1 VAFVQQLSTI
11 LQRRNCGLAN
21 RYSFILNIRSINIR
35 SIGTALGTSFSIMS
49 RLSRIAIT
57 TLAIAMATTIAGAAG
72 AWSQTSEFAPQPVRP
87 AAAQPAAAQPTVQPK
102 PNQPLAQSAS
112 KQPAAHPA
120 PAHSAAVTTTTAS
133 ADTGRPYVYL
143 LRGLLNVFSLGMDDL
158 AAKMQRRGIAAGV
171 YEYGQWESL
180 CQDAAA
186 RWHSSRTQIVV
197 VGHSLGGDAVIY
209 MANRLGQMGI
219 PVALVVAFDP
229 VHPVP
234 LTGGT
239 TARFVNLY
247 QSNNGWGAAVPRG
260 AGFHGELSNVDLR
273 TRGDI
278 SHTSIDKSARLHE
291 IVIGRVL
298 GLGRPA
304 APKPVVAAPRPGDA
318 VPSSPASAQAPA
330 AATATA
336 PPSSSDTL
344 RPVLASPPSRPA
356 SQTQ

>member
-11 LQRRNCGLAN
+11 LQCGHCGLAN
-21 RYSFILNIRSINIR
+21 RRSFILNIRSINIH
-35 SIGTALGTSFSIMS
+35 SIGTVLGTSFTIMS

-57 TLAIAMATTIAGAAG
+57 VLAVAMATTIAGAPG
-72 AWSQTSEFAPQPVRP
+72 AWSQTSEFAPAVRSPAVQP
-87 AAAQPAAAQPTVQPK
+87 AAAQPAPAQPATTQP
-102 PNQPLAQSAS
+102 AA

-120 PAHSAAVTTTTAS
+120 PVHSAAVTAAPS
-133 ADTGRPYVYL
+133 ETGRPYVYL
-143 LRGLLNVFSLGMDDL
+143 LRGLMNIFSLGMDDL
-158 AAKMQRRGIAAGV
+158 AAKLQRRGIAANV

-318 VPSSPASAQAPA
+318 APSA
-330 AATATA
+330 AATTPA
-336 PPSSSDTL
+336 PQPSSDTL
-344 RPVLASPPSRPA
+344 RPVLAAPPSRPT

>member
-1 VAFVQQLSTI
+1 VSFVQHLLTI
-11 LQRRNCGLAN
+11 LQCGNCGLAN
-21 RYSFILNIRSINIR
+21 LRLLILNIR
-35 SIGTALGTSFSIMS
+35 SIGTALGTLFGIMS
-49 RLSRIAIT
+49 RFSRIAIT
-57 TLAIAMATTIAGAAG
+57 ILAVAMATTIAGAAG
-72 AWSQTSEFAPQPVRP
+72 AWSQTSEFAPQPAVRP
-87 AAAQPAAAQPTVQPK
+87 AATQPTTVQP
-102 PNQPLAQSAS
+102 AS
-112 KQPAAHPA
+112 KQPAAHSA
-120 PAHSAAVTTTTAS
+120 PVQSAAVTTAS
-133 ADTGRPYVYL
+133 PTADTGRPYVYL

-158 AAKMQRRGIAAGV
+158 AAKLQRRGIAANV

-273 TRGDI
+273 ARSDI

-304 APKPVVAAPRPGDA
+304 APKPVVAAPKLGDTA
-318 VPSSPASAQAPA
+318 LPA
-330 AATATA
+330 AAPA
-336 PPSSSDTL
+336 PRPSSDTL
-344 RPVLASPPSRPA
+344 RPVLAAPPHPT

>member
-1 VAFVQQLSTI
+1 MRRLVPALILAFGFCS
-11 LQRRNCGLAN
+11 
-21 RYSFILNIRSINIR
+21 SIY
-35 SIGTALGTSFSIMS
+35 A
-49 RLSRIAIT
+49 
-57 TLAIAMATTIAGAAG
+57 
-72 AWSQTSEFAPQPVRP
+72 QTKSPV
-87 AAAQPAAAQPTVQPK
+87 QPA
-102 PNQPLAQSAS
+102 
-112 KQPAAHPA
+112 
-120 PAHSAAVTTTTAS
+120 
-133 ADTGRPYVYL
+133 D
-143 LRGLLNVFSLGMDDL
+143 
-158 AAKMQRRGIAAGV
+158 
-171 YEYGQWESL
+171 YGQWESL

-186 RWHSSRTQIVV
+186 RWRSSRTQIVI

-260 AGFHGELSNVDLR
+260 AGFHGDLSNVDLR
-273 TRGDI
+273 SRSDI

-298 GLGRPA
+298 GLGHPG
-304 APKPVVAAPRPGDA
+304 APKPVVGAPSPGA
-318 VPSSPASAQAPA
+318 T
-330 AATATA
+330 TATA
-336 PPSSSDTL
+336 PQPSSDTL
-344 RPVLASPPSRPA
+344 RPVLVAPPHPA

>member
-1 VAFVQQLSTI
+1 
-11 LQRRNCGLAN
+11 
-21 RYSFILNIRSINIR
+21 
-35 SIGTALGTSFSIMS
+35 MS
-49 RLSRIAIT
+49 RFSRIAIT
-57 TLAIAMATTIAGAAG
+57 ILAVAMATMIAGTAG
-72 AWSQTSEFAPQPVRP
+72 AWSQTSEFANQPV
-87 AAAQPAAAQPTVQPK
+87 AQPAAAQPTAIQPTAT
-102 PNQPLAQSAS
+102 QPTVPPPP
-112 KQPAAHPA
+112 KQPATHPTPARSTAA
-120 PAHSAAVTTTTAS
+120 PTTATS
-133 ADTGRPYVYL
+133 ETGRPYVYL
-143 LRGLLNVFSLGMDDL
+143 LRGLMNVFSLGMDDL
-158 AAKMQRRGIAAGV
+158 AAKMQRRGIAANV

-180 CQDAAA
+180 CQDAAT
-186 RWHSSRTQIVV
+186 RWRTSRTQIVV
-197 VGHSLGGDAVIY
+197 VGHSLGADAVIY

-273 TRGDI
+273 SRGDI
-278 SHTSIDKSARLHE
+278 SHTTIDKSARLHE

-304 APKPVVAAPRPGDA
+304 APKPVVGGP
-318 VPSSPASAQAPA
+318 SPAAT
-330 AATATA
+330 TATA
-336 PPSSSDTL
+336 PQPSSDTL
-344 RPVLASPPSRPA
+344 RPVLVSPPSRPA

>member
-1 VAFVQQLSTI
+1 
-11 LQRRNCGLAN
+11 
-21 RYSFILNIRSINIR
+21 
-35 SIGTALGTSFSIMS
+35 
-49 RLSRIAIT
+49 
-57 TLAIAMATTIAGAAG
+57 MATTIAGAAG
-72 AWSQTSEFAPQPVRP
+72 AWSQTSEFARQPAAQP
-87 AAAQPAAAQPTVQPK
+87 AAAQPAAAQPT
-102 PNQPLAQSAS
+102 PNQPAPKQSV
-112 KQPAAHPA
+112 AHPA
-120 PAHSAAVTTTTAS
+120 PVRSAAVTPATAG
-133 ADTGRPYVYL
+133 AETGRPYVYL

-158 AAKMQRRGIAAGV
+158 AAKLQRRGIVAGV

-186 RWHSSRTQIVV
+186 RWHSSRTQIII
-197 VGHSLGGDAVIY
+197 VGHSLGADTVIY

-260 AGFHGELSNVDLR
+260 AGFRGELSNVDLR
-273 TRGDI
+273 SRSDI

-291 IVIGRVL
+291 IVIGRIL
-298 GLGRPA
+298 GIGRPA
-304 APKPVVAAPRPGDA
+304 APKPAVAAPRPGDA
-318 VPSSPASAQAPA
+318 VPPSPAAAQAPA

-336 PPSSSDTL
+336 PQPSADTL

>member
-1 VAFVQQLSTI
+1 
-11 LQRRNCGLAN
+11 
-21 RYSFILNIRSINIR
+21 
-35 SIGTALGTSFSIMS
+35 MS
-49 RLSRIAIT
+49 RFSRIAIT
-57 TLAIAMATTIAGAAG
+57 ILAVAMAATIAGATG
-72 AWSQTSEFAPQPVRP
+72 AWSQTSEFAPQPALRP
-87 AAAQPAAAQPTVQPK
+87 AAAQPAAAQPAS
-102 PNQPLAQSAS
+102 NQPAAQPAP

-120 PAHSAAVTTTTAS
+120 PVPAHSAAVTTTPTMTS
-133 ADTGRPYVYL
+133 DSGRPYVYL
-143 LRGLLNVFSLGMDDL
+143 LRGLMNVFSLGMDDL
-158 AAKMQRRGIAAGV
+158 AAKLQRRGIAAGV

-186 RWHSSRTQIVV
+186 RWRSSRTQIVI

-298 GLGRPA
+298 GLGHPA
-304 APKPVVAAPRPGDA
+304 APKPVVGAPPPGA
-318 VPSSPASAQAPA
+318 T
-330 AATATA
+330 TATA
-336 PPSSSDTL
+336 PQPSSETL
-344 RPVLASPPSRPA
+344 RPVLAAPPHPA

>member
-1 VAFVQQLSTI
+1 MAT
-11 LQRRNCGLAN
+11 
-21 RYSFILNIRSINIR
+21 
-35 SIGTALGTSFSIMS
+35 
-49 RLSRIAIT
+49 LSRIAIT
-57 TLAIAMATTIAGAAG
+57 VLAVAMTTTIAGTAG
-72 AWSQTSEFAPQPVRP
+72 AWSQTSEFAPQPAARP
-87 AAAQPAAAQPTVQPK
+87 AAAQPAAAQSTVRPTPK
-102 PNQPLAQSAS
+102 QSVAQ
-112 KQPAAHPA
+112 PA
-120 PAHSAAVTTTTAS
+120 PAHSAAVTTAG
-133 ADTGRPYVYL
+133 AETGRPYVYL

-158 AAKMQRRGIAAGV
+158 AAKLQRRGIAAGV

-186 RWHSSRTQIVV
+186 RWRSSRTQIVV
-197 VGHSLGGDAVIY
+197 VGHSLGGDTVIY

-234 LTGGT
+234 LTGST

-273 TRGDI
+273 SRSDI
-278 SHTSIDKSARLHE
+278 SHTSIDKSSRLHE

-318 VPSSPASAQAPA
+318 APSSPAAAQAPA

-336 PPSSSDTL
+336 PQPSSDTL

>member
-1 VAFVQQLSTI
+1 VAFVQHLSTI
-11 LQRRNCGLAN
+11 LQCRNCGLAN
-21 RYSFILNIRSINIR
+21 RYSLILNIRSI
-35 SIGTALGTSFSIMS
+35 GTVLGTLFSIMS
-49 RLSRIAIT
+49 RFSRIAVM

-72 AWSQTSEFAPQPVRP
+72 AWSQTSEFAPQPAVRP
-87 AAAQPAAAQPTVQPK
+87 AAAQPAATQTQPAP
-102 PNQPLAQSAS
+102 
-112 KQPAAHPA
+112 KQPAANPA
-120 PAHSAAVTTTTAS
+120 PVHSAAVTPTNPATTS
-133 ADTGRPYVYL
+133 DTGRPYVYL

-158 AAKMQRRGIAAGV
+158 AAKLQRHGIAAGV

-186 RWHSSRTQIVV
+186 RWRSSRTQIVV

-260 AGFHGELSNVDLR
+260 SGFHGDLSNVDLR
-273 TRGDI
+273 SRTDI
-278 SHTSIDKSARLHE
+278 SHTTIDKSARLHE
-291 IVIGRVL
+291 IVISRVL

-304 APKPVVAAPRPGDA
+304 APKPLVG
-318 VPSSPASAQAPA
+318 VPLSPASAQIPA
-330 AATATA
+330 GATAVA
-336 PPSSSDTL
+336 PQPSSDTL
-344 RPVLASPPSRPA
+344 RPVLASPPSHPA

>member
-1 VAFVQQLSTI
+1 
-11 LQRRNCGLAN
+11 
-21 RYSFILNIRSINIR
+21 
-35 SIGTALGTSFSIMS
+35 M
-49 RLSRIAIT
+49 
-57 TLAIAMATTIAGAAG
+57 
-72 AWSQTSEFAPQPVRP
+72 
-87 AAAQPAAAQPTVQPK
+87 
-102 PNQPLAQSAS
+102 
-112 KQPAAHPA
+112 
-120 PAHSAAVTTTTAS
+120 
-133 ADTGRPYVYL
+133 
-143 LRGLLNVFSLGMDDL
+143 NVFSLGMDDL
-158 AAKMQRRGIAAGV
+158 AAKLQRRGVAAGV

-186 RWHSSRTQIVV
+186 RWRSSRTQIVI
-197 VGHSLGGDAVIY
+197 VGHSLGADAVIY

-260 AGFHGELSNVDLR
+260 AGFRGELSNVDLR

-304 APKPVVAAPRPGDA
+304 APKPVVAAR
-318 VPSSPASAQAPA
+318 PASRSVFSGGGCTGRG
-330 AATATA
+330 TATA
-336 PPSSSDTL
+336 PPSSGYAAARACIAAFASRFANSVSPLRRIFEAASATL
-344 RPVLASPPSRPA
+344 AAVDALVLWRECDVIS
-356 SQTQ
+356 

>member
-1 VAFVQQLSTI
+1 MVVVT
-11 LQRRNCGLAN
+11 
-21 RYSFILNIRSINIR
+21 
-35 SIGTALGTSFSIMS
+35 
-49 RLSRIAIT
+49 
-57 TLAIAMATTIAGAAG
+57 
-72 AWSQTSEFAPQPVRP
+72 
-87 AAAQPAAAQPTVQPK
+87 
-102 PNQPLAQSAS
+102 
-112 KQPAAHPA
+112 AAHPA
-120 PAHSAAVTTTTAS
+120 PAHSAAVTTTTTS
-133 ADTGRPYVYL
+133 DTGRPYVYL

-158 AAKMQRRGIAAGV
+158 AAKLQRRGIAAGV

-186 RWHSSRTQIVV
+186 RWRSSRTQIVV

-260 AGFHGELSNVDLR
+260 AGFHGDLSNVDLR
-273 TRGDI
+273 SRSDI

-304 APKPVVAAPRPGDA
+304 APKPVVGAPSPGA
-318 VPSSPASAQAPA
+318 T
-330 AATATA
+330 TATA
-336 PPSSSDTL
+336 PQPSSGTL
-344 RPVLASPPSRPA
+344 RPVLAAPPHPA

>member
-1 VAFVQQLSTI
+1 VSFVQHLLKI
-11 LQRRNCGLAN
+11 LKCGNCGLAN
-21 RYSFILNIRSINIR
+21 LRLLILNIR
-35 SIGTALGTSFSIMS
+35 SIGTALGTLFSIMS
-49 RLSRIAIT
+49 RFSRIAIT
-57 TLAIAMATTIAGAAG
+57 ILAVAMATTIAGAAG
-72 AWSQTSEFAPQPVRP
+72 AWSQTSEFAPQPAVRP
-87 AAAQPAAAQPTVQPK
+87 AAAQPVATQPTTVQP
-102 PNQPLAQSAS
+102 AS
-112 KQPAAHPA
+112 KQPAVHSAHVQ
-120 PAHSAAVTTTTAS
+120 SAAVTTAS
-133 ADTGRPYVYL
+133 PTADTGRPYVYL

-158 AAKMQRRGIAAGV
+158 AVKLQRRGIAANV

-186 RWHSSRTQIVV
+186 RWRSSRTQIVV

-273 TRGDI
+273 ARSDI

-304 APKPVVAAPRPGDA
+304 APKPVVAAPKPGDA
-318 VPSSPASAQAPA
+318 ALPA
-330 AATATA
+330 AAPA
-336 PPSSSDTL
+336 PRPSSDTL
-344 RPVLASPPSRPA
+344 RPVLAAPPHPT

>member
-1 VAFVQQLSTI
+1 
-11 LQRRNCGLAN
+11 
-21 RYSFILNIRSINIR
+21 
-35 SIGTALGTSFSIMS
+35 MS
-49 RLSRIAIT
+49 RFSRIAIT
-57 TLAIAMATTIAGAAG
+57 ALAIATATTIAGTAG
-72 AWSQTSEFAPQPVRP
+72 AWSQTSEFAPQPAVRP
-87 AAAQPAAAQPTVQPK
+87 TAAQPTATQPI
-102 PNQPLAQSAS
+102 PNQPAS
-112 KQPAAHPA
+112 HPA
-120 PAHSAAVTTTTAS
+120 PAHSAAVTPSSAS
-133 ADTGRPYVYL
+133 SDTGRPYVYL

-158 AAKMQRRGIAAGV
+158 AAKLQRRGIAAGV

-186 RWHSSRTQIVV
+186 RWRSSRTQIVI
-197 VGHSLGGDAVIY
+197 VGHSLGGDSVIY

-260 AGFHGELSNVDLR
+260 SGFHGELSNVDLR
-273 TRGDI
+273 ARTDI

-298 GLGRPA
+298 GLGHPA
-304 APKPVVAAPRPGDA
+304 TPKPVVGVPPSAIAPTPQ
-318 VPSSPASAQAPA
+318 PSSE
-330 AATATA
+330 
-336 PPSSSDTL
+336 TL
-344 RPVLASPPSRPA
+344 RPVLAAPPHPT

>member
-1 VAFVQQLSTI
+1 
-11 LQRRNCGLAN
+11 
-21 RYSFILNIRSINIR
+21 
-35 SIGTALGTSFSIMS
+35 MS

-57 TLAIAMATTIAGAAG
+57 VLAVAMAATIAGAAG
-72 AWSQTSEFAPQPVRP
+72 AWSQTSEFAPQPAARP
-87 AAAQPAAAQPTVQPK
+87 AAAQPAATQPAP
-102 PNQPLAQSAS
+102 

-120 PAHSAAVTTTTAS
+120 PAHSAAVTTTTPAAS
-133 ADTGRPYVYL
+133 TDTGGRPYVYL

-158 AAKMQRRGIAAGV
+158 AAKLQRRGVAAGV
-171 YEYGQWESL
+171 YEYGEWESL

-186 RWHSSRTQIVV
+186 RWRSARTQIVI
-197 VGHSLGGDAVIY
+197 VGHSLGGDSVIY
-209 MANRLGQMGI
+209 MANRLGQMGV

-260 AGFHGELSNVDLR
+260 SGFHGELSNVDLR
-273 TRGDI
+273 SRADI

-304 APKPVVAAPRPGDA
+304 APKPVVAAPGPGDTA
-318 VPSSPASAQAPA
+318 PSSPAAAQLPA

-336 PPSSSDTL
+336 LPPSSDTL
-344 RPVLASPPSRPA
+344 RPVLAPPPSRPA

>member
-1 VAFVQQLSTI
+1 VAFVQHLSTI
-11 LQRRNCGLAN
+11 LQCGNCGLAN
-21 RYSFILNIRSINIR
+21 RRSFILNIRSINIH
-35 SIGTALGTSFSIMS
+35 SIGTVLGTSFSIMS

-57 TLAIAMATTIAGAAG
+57 TLAIAMATTIAGTAG
-72 AWSQTSEFAPQPVRP
+72 AWSQTSEFAPQPALRP
-87 AAAQPAAAQPTVQPK
+87 AAAQPTATQPI
-102 PNQPLAQSAS
+102 PN
-112 KQPAAHPA
+112 QPAAHHA
-120 PAHSAAVTTTTAS
+120 PVHSAAVTAATAN

-158 AAKMQRRGIAAGV
+158 AAKLQRRGIAAGV

-186 RWHSSRTQIVV
+186 RWRSSRTQIVI
-197 VGHSLGGDAVIY
+197 VGHSLGADSVIY

-273 TRGDI
+273 SRTDI

-298 GLGRPA
+298 GLGHPA
-304 APKPVVAAPRPGDA
+304 APKPIADAPKPPTSGDA
-318 VPSSPASAQAPA
+318 IPPA
-330 AATATA
+330 AATAIA
-336 PPSSSDTL
+336 PQPSSDTL
-344 RPVLASPPSRPA
+344 RPVLAAPHPT

>member
-1 VAFVQQLSTI
+1 VAFVQHLSTI
-11 LQRRNCGLAN
+11 LQCGNCGLAN
-21 RYSFILNIRSINIR
+21 RRSLILNIRSIA
-35 SIGTALGTSFSIMS
+35 TVLGTSFSIMS
-49 RLSRIAIT
+49 RFSRIAIT
-57 TLAIAMATTIAGAAG
+57 VLAVAMATTIAGAAG
-72 AWSQTSEFAPQPVRP
+72 AWSQTSEFARQPAAQP
-87 AAAQPAAAQPTVQPK
+87 AAAQPAAAQPT
-102 PNQPLAQSAS
+102 PNQPAPKQSV
-112 KQPAAHPA
+112 AHPA
-120 PAHSAAVTTTTAS
+120 PVRSAAVTPATAG
-133 ADTGRPYVYL
+133 AETGRPYVYL

-158 AAKMQRRGIAAGV
+158 AAKLQRRGIAAGV

-186 RWHSSRTQIVV
+186 RWHSSRTQIII
-197 VGHSLGGDAVIY
+197 VGHSLGADTVIY

-260 AGFHGELSNVDLR
+260 ASFHGELSNVDLR
-273 TRGDI
+273 SRSDI

-291 IVIGRVL
+291 IVIGRIL
-298 GLGRPA
+298 GIGRPA
-304 APKPVVAAPRPGDA
+304 APKPAVAAPKPGDA
-318 VPSSPASAQAPA
+318 APPSPAAAQAPA

-336 PPSSSDTL
+336 PQPSPDTL

>member
-11 LQRRNCGLAN
+11 LQCGNCGLAI
-21 RYSFILNIRSINIR
+21 RLSLILNIRWIA
-35 SIGTALGTSFSIMS
+35 TVLGTSFSIMS
-49 RLSRIAIT
+49 RFSRIAIT
-57 TLAIAMATTIAGAAG
+57 VLAVAMATTIAGAAG
-72 AWSQTSEFAPQPVRP
+72 AWSQTSEFARQP
-87 AAAQPAAAQPTVQPK
+87 AAAHPAAAQPT
-102 PNQPLAQSAS
+102 PNQPAAPPAPKQSV
-112 KQPAAHPA
+112 AHPA
-120 PAHSAAVTTTTAS
+120 PVRSAAVTPATAG
-133 ADTGRPYVYL
+133 AETGRPYVYL

-158 AAKMQRRGIAAGV
+158 AAKLQRRGIAANV

-186 RWHSSRTQIVV
+186 RWHSSRTQIII
-197 VGHSLGGDAVIY
+197 VGHSLGADTVIY

-234 LTGGT
+234 LTGIT

-273 TRGDI
+273 SRSDI

-291 IVIGRVL
+291 IVIGRIL
-298 GLGRPA
+298 GIGRPA
-304 APKPVVAAPRPGDA
+304 APKPTVAAPKPGDA
-318 VPSSPASAQAPA
+318 APPSPAAAQAPA

-336 PPSSSDTL
+336 PQPSADTL
-344 RPVLASPPSRPA
+344 RPVLASPPSHPA

>member
-1 VAFVQQLSTI
+1 MLRF
-11 LQRRNCGLAN
+11 
-21 RYSFILNIRSINIR
+21 
-35 SIGTALGTSFSIMS
+35 
-49 RLSRIAIT
+49 SRIAIT
-57 TLAIAMATTIAGAAG
+57 TLAIAMATTIAATPGAR
-72 AWSQTSEFAPQPVRP
+72 SQTSEFARQPVAQP
-87 AAAQPAAAQPTVQPK
+87 VAAQPAATQPTATQPT
-102 PNQPLAQSAS
+102 ATQSAP

-120 PAHSAAVTTTTAS
+120 PVHSAAVAAAPS
-133 ADTGRPYVYL
+133 DTGRPYVYL

-158 AAKMQRRGIAAGV
+158 AAKLQRRGLAAGV

-186 RWHSSRTQIVV
+186 RWHSSRTQIVI

-260 AGFHGELSNVDLR
+260 AGYHGELSNVDLR
-273 TRGDI
+273 TRSDI

-304 APKPVVAAPRPGDA
+304 TPKPVVAAPRPGDA
-318 VPSSPASAQAPA
+318 TQSSSAAAQVPA

-336 PPSSSDTL
+336 PQPSSDTL

>member
-1 VAFVQQLSTI
+1 M
-11 LQRRNCGLAN
+11 R
-21 RYSFILNIRSINIR
+21 
-35 SIGTALGTSFSIMS
+35 
-49 RLSRIAIT
+49 
-57 TLAIAMATTIAGAAG
+57 
-72 AWSQTSEFAPQPVRP
+72 
-87 AAAQPAAAQPTVQPK
+87 
-102 PNQPLAQSAS
+102 
-112 KQPAAHPA
+112 
-120 PAHSAAVTTTTAS
+120 SAAVTPATAG
-133 ADTGRPYVYL
+133 AETGRPYVYL

-158 AAKMQRRGIAAGV
+158 AAKLQRRGIAAGV

-186 RWHSSRTQIVV
+186 RWHSSRTQIII
-197 VGHSLGGDAVIY
+197 VGHSLGADTVIY

-260 AGFHGELSNVDLR
+260 ASFHGELSNVDLR
-273 TRGDI
+273 TRSDI

-291 IVIGRVL
+291 IVIGRIL
-298 GLGRPA
+298 GIGRPA
-304 APKPVVAAPRPGDA
+304 APKPAVAAPKPGDA
-318 VPSSPASAQAPA
+318 APPSPAAAQAPA

-336 PPSSSDTL
+336 PQPSPDTL

>member
-1 VAFVQQLSTI
+1 VQQLSTI
-11 LQRRNCGLAN
+11 LQCGHCGLAN
-21 RYSFILNIRSINIR
+21 RRSFILNIRSINIH
-35 SIGTALGTSFSIMS
+35 SIGTVLGTSFTIMS

-57 TLAIAMATTIAGAAG
+57 VLAVAMATTIAGAPG
-72 AWSQTSEFAPQPVRP
+72 AWSQTSEFAPQPAVRP
-87 AAAQPAAAQPTVQPK
+87 AAAQPAAAQPT
-102 PNQPLAQSAS
+102 PNQPVAQSSS
-112 KQPAAHPA
+112 KQPAAHAA
-120 PAHSAAVTTTTAS
+120 PVHSAAVTTTPPAAS

-158 AAKMQRRGIAAGV
+158 AAKLQRRGIAANV

-273 TRGDI
+273 TRADI

-304 APKPVVAAPRPGDA
+304 APKPVVAAPRPGNA
-318 VPSSPASAQAPA
+318 APSA
-330 AATATA
+330 AATAPA
-336 PPSSSDTL
+336 PQPSSDTL
-344 RPVLASPPSRPA
+344 RPVLAAPPSRPT

>member
-1 VAFVQQLSTI
+1 MV
-11 LQRRNCGLAN
+11 
-21 RYSFILNIRSINIR
+21 
-35 SIGTALGTSFSIMS
+35 LGTLFGIMS
-49 RLSRIAIT
+49 RFSRIAIT
-57 TLAIAMATTIAGAAG
+57 ILAVAMAATIAGAAG
-72 AWSQTSEFAPQPVRP
+72 AWSQTSEFAPQPALRP
-87 AAAQPAAAQPTVQPK
+87 AVAQPAAAQPAVQPAS
-102 PNQPLAQSAS
+102 NQPATQPAP

-120 PAHSAAVTTTTAS
+120 PVHSAAITTAPLTS
-133 ADTGRPYVYL
+133 DTGRPYVYL
-143 LRGLLNVFSLGMDDL
+143 LRGLMNIFSLGMDDL
-158 AAKMQRRGIAAGV
+158 AAKLQRRGIAAGV

-186 RWHSSRTQIVV
+186 RWRSSRTQIVV

-273 TRGDI
+273 ARSDI

-304 APKPVVAAPRPGDA
+304 APKPVVAAPKPGDA
-318 VPSSPASAQAPA
+318 ALPA
-330 AATATA
+330 AAPA
-336 PPSSSDTL
+336 PRPSSDTL
-344 RPVLASPPSRPA
+344 RPVLAAPPHPT

>member
-1 VAFVQQLSTI
+1 VAFVQHLSTI
-11 LQRRNCGLAN
+11 LQCGNCGLAN
-21 RYSFILNIRSINIR
+21 RRSLILNIRSI
-35 SIGTALGTSFSIMS
+35 GTVLGTSFSIMS
-49 RLSRIAIT
+49 RFSRIAVT
-57 TLAIAMATTIAGAAG
+57 VLAIAMATTIAGAAG
-72 AWSQTSEFAPQPVRP
+72 AWSQTSEFARQPAAQP
-87 AAAQPAAAQPTVQPK
+87 AAAQPAAAQPTVQPAPK
-102 PNQPLAQSAS
+102 QSV
-112 KQPAAHPA
+112 AHPA
-120 PAHSAAVTTTTAS
+120 PVRSAAVTPTTAG
-133 ADTGRPYVYL
+133 AETGRPYVYL

-158 AAKMQRRGIAAGV
+158 AAKLQRRGIAANV

-186 RWHSSRTQIVV
+186 RWHSSRTQIII
-197 VGHSLGGDAVIY
+197 VGHSLGADTVIY

-260 AGFHGELSNVDLR
+260 AGFRGELSNVDLR
-273 TRGDI
+273 SRPDI

-291 IVIGRVL
+291 IVIGRIL
-298 GLGRPA
+298 GIGRPGAPKPAVA
-304 APKPVVAAPRPGDA
+304 APKPGDAAPP
-318 VPSSPASAQAPA
+318 SPAAAQAPA

-336 PPSSSDTL
+336 PQPSPDTL

>member
-1 VAFVQQLSTI
+1 MQHLSTI
-11 LQRRNCGLAN
+11 LQCGNCGLAN
-21 RYSFILNIRSINIR
+21 CRLLILNIRSI
-35 SIGTALGTSFSIMS
+35 GTVLGTLFDIMS
-49 RLSRIAIT
+49 RFSRIAIT
-57 TLAIAMATTIAGAAG
+57 ILAVAMAATIAGATG
-72 AWSQTSEFAPQPVRP
+72 AWSQTSEFAPQPALRP
-87 AAAQPAAAQPTVQPK
+87 AAAQPAAAQPAS
-102 PNQPLAQSAS
+102 NQPAAQPAP

-120 PAHSAAVTTTTAS
+120 PVPAHSAAVTTTPTMTS
-133 ADTGRPYVYL
+133 DSGRPYVYL
-143 LRGLLNVFSLGMDDL
+143 LRGLMNVFSLGMDDL
-158 AAKMQRRGIAAGV
+158 AAKLQRRGIAAGV

-186 RWHSSRTQIVV
+186 RWRSSRTQIVI

-298 GLGRPA
+298 GLGHPA
-304 APKPVVAAPRPGDA
+304 APKPVVGAPPPGA
-318 VPSSPASAQAPA
+318 T
-330 AATATA
+330 TATA
-336 PPSSSDTL
+336 PQPSSETL
-344 RPVLASPPSRPA
+344 RPVLAAPPHPA

>member
-1 VAFVQQLSTI
+1 MAT
-11 LQRRNCGLAN
+11 
-21 RYSFILNIRSINIR
+21 
-35 SIGTALGTSFSIMS
+35 
-49 RLSRIAIT
+49 LSRIAIT
-57 TLAIAMATTIAGAAG
+57 VLAVAMTTTIAGTAG
-72 AWSQTSEFAPQPVRP
+72 AWSQTSEFAPQPAARP
-87 AAAQPAAAQPTVQPK
+87 AAAQPAAAQSTVRPA
-102 PNQPLAQSAS
+102 PNQPVVAPTPKQSVAQ
-112 KQPAAHPA
+112 PA
-120 PAHSAAVTTTTAS
+120 PAHNAAVTTAG
-133 ADTGRPYVYL
+133 AETGRPYVYL

-158 AAKMQRRGIAAGV
+158 AAKLQRRGIAAGV

-186 RWHSSRTQIVV
+186 RWRSSRTQIVV
-197 VGHSLGGDAVIY
+197 VGHSLGGDTVIY

-234 LTGGT
+234 LTGST

-273 TRGDI
+273 SRSDI
-278 SHTSIDKSARLHE
+278 SHTSIDKSSRLHE

-318 VPSSPASAQAPA
+318 APSSPAAAQAPA

-336 PPSSSDTL
+336 PQPSSDTL

>member
-1 VAFVQQLSTI
+1 VAFVQQFSTI
-11 LQRRNCGLAN
+11 LQCGHCGLAN
-21 RYSFILNIRSINIR
+21 RRSFILNIRSINIH
-35 SIGTALGTSFSIMS
+35 SIGTVLGTSFTIMS

-57 TLAIAMATTIAGAAG
+57 VLAVAMATTIAGAPG
-72 AWSQTSEFAPQPVRP
+72 ARSQTSEFAPQPAARP
-87 AAAQPAAAQPTVQPK
+87 AAAAKPAAAQPT
-102 PNQPLAQSAS
+102 PNQPLAQSSS

-120 PAHSAAVTTTTAS
+120 PVHSAAVTAAPS
-133 ADTGRPYVYL
+133 ETGRPYVYL

-158 AAKMQRRGIAAGV
+158 AAKLQRRGIAANV

-291 IVIGRVL
+291 IVISRVL

-304 APKPVVAAPRPGDA
+304 APKPVVAAPRSGDA
-318 VPSSPASAQAPA
+318 APSA
-330 AATATA
+330 AATTPA
-336 PPSSSDTL
+336 PQPSSDTL
-344 RPVLASPPSRPA
+344 RPVLAAPPSRPT

>member
-1 VAFVQQLSTI
+1 LFD
-11 LQRRNCGLAN
+11 
-21 RYSFILNIRSINIR
+21 
-35 SIGTALGTSFSIMS
+35 IMS
-49 RLSRIAIT
+49 RFSRIAIT
-57 TLAIAMATTIAGAAG
+57 ILAVAMAATIAGAAG
-72 AWSQTSEFAPQPVRP
+72 AWSQTSEFAPQPALRP
-87 AAAQPAAAQPTVQPK
+87 AAAQPAAAQPAS
-102 PNQPLAQSAS
+102 NQPAAQPAP

-120 PAHSAAVTTTTAS
+120 PVPAHSTAVTTTPTMTS
-133 ADTGRPYVYL
+133 DTGRPYVYL
-143 LRGLLNVFSLGMDDL
+143 LRGLMNVFSLGMDDL
-158 AAKMQRRGIAAGV
+158 AAKLQRRGIAAGV

-186 RWHSSRTQIVV
+186 RWRSSRTQIVI

-298 GLGRPA
+298 GLGHPA
-304 APKPVVAAPRPGDA
+304 APKPVVGAPPPGA
-318 VPSSPASAQAPA
+318 T
-330 AATATA
+330 TATA
-336 PPSSSDTL
+336 PQPSSETL
-344 RPVLASPPSRPA
+344 RPVLAAPPHPA

>member
-1 VAFVQQLSTI
+1 
-11 LQRRNCGLAN
+11 
-21 RYSFILNIRSINIR
+21 
-35 SIGTALGTSFSIMS
+35 
-49 RLSRIAIT
+49 
-57 TLAIAMATTIAGAAG
+57 
-72 AWSQTSEFAPQPVRP
+72 
-87 AAAQPAAAQPTVQPK
+87 
-102 PNQPLAQSAS
+102 
-112 KQPAAHPA
+112 
-120 PAHSAAVTTTTAS
+120 
-133 ADTGRPYVYL
+133 
-143 LRGLLNVFSLGMDDL
+143 MDDL

-186 RWHSSRTQIVV
+186 RWRSSRTQIVV
-197 VGHSLGGDAVIY
+197 VGHSLGADAVIY

-273 TRGDI
+273 SRSDI

-298 GLGRPA
+298 GLGHPA
-304 APKPVVAAPRPGDA
+304 APKPVVGAPSPGA
-318 VPSSPASAQAPA
+318 T
-330 AATATA
+330 TATA
-336 PPSSSDTL
+336 PQPSSDTL
-344 RPVLASPPSRPA
+344 RPVLVAPPHPA

>member
-1 VAFVQQLSTI
+1 MA
-11 LQRRNCGLAN
+11 
-21 RYSFILNIRSINIR
+21 
-35 SIGTALGTSFSIMS
+35 

-57 TLAIAMATTIAGAAG
+57 ILAVAMAATIAGAPG
-72 AWSQTSEFAPQPVRP
+72 ARSQTSEFAPLPGARP
-87 AAAQPAAAQPTVQPK
+87 AAAQPAAAQSTARPA
-102 PNQPLAQSAS
+102 PNQPILAPTP
-112 KQPAAHPA
+112 KQPVAQPA
-120 PAHSAAVTTTTAS
+120 PARSAAVTTAP
-133 ADTGRPYVYL
+133 APVGAETGRPYVYL

-158 AAKMQRRGIAAGV
+158 AAKLQRRGIAAGV

-197 VGHSLGGDAVIY
+197 VGHSLGGDTVIY

-260 AGFHGELSNVDLR
+260 AGFRGELSNVDLR
-273 TRGDI
+273 SRSDI

-304 APKPVVAAPRPGDA
+304 SPKPAVVAPRTGDA
-318 VPSSPASAQAPA
+318 VPSSPAAAQAPA
-330 AATATA
+330 AATATV
-336 PPSSSDTL
+336 PPPSSDTL

>member
-1 VAFVQQLSTI
+1 MAT
-11 LQRRNCGLAN
+11 
-21 RYSFILNIRSINIR
+21 
-35 SIGTALGTSFSIMS
+35 
-49 RLSRIAIT
+49 LSRIAIT
-57 TLAIAMATTIAGAAG
+57 VLAVAMTTTIAGTAG
-72 AWSQTSEFAPQPVRP
+72 AWSQTSEFAPQPAARP
-87 AAAQPAAAQPTVQPK
+87 AAAQPAAAQSTVRPA
-102 PNQPLAQSAS
+102 PNQPVVAPTPKQSVAQ
-112 KQPAAHPA
+112 PA
-120 PAHSAAVTTTTAS
+120 PAHSAAVTTAG
-133 ADTGRPYVYL
+133 AETGRPYVYL

-158 AAKMQRRGIAAGV
+158 AAKLQRRGIAAGV

-186 RWHSSRTQIVV
+186 RWRSSRTQIVV
-197 VGHSLGGDAVIY
+197 VGHSLGGDTVIY

-234 LTGGT
+234 LTGST

-273 TRGDI
+273 SRSDI
-278 SHTSIDKSARLHE
+278 SHTSIDKSSRLHE

-318 VPSSPASAQAPA
+318 APSSPAAAQAPV

-336 PPSSSDTL
+336 PQPSSDTL

>member
-1 VAFVQQLSTI
+1 MQHLSTI
-11 LQRRNCGLAN
+11 LRCGNCGLEN
-21 RYSFILNIRSINIR
+21 RLSPILNSRST
-35 SIGTALGTSFSIMS
+35 GTLLGTLLSIMS
-49 RLSRIAIT
+49 RFSRIAIT
-57 TLAIAMATTIAGAAG
+57 IPAVAMAITITASGALC
-72 AWSQTSEFAPQPVRP
+72 QTSQPPVPPAPVT
-87 AAAQPAAAQPTVQPK
+87 AQPTAPLPAARPPQPT
-102 PNQPLAQSAS
+102 PRSAS
-112 KQPAAHPA
+112 VQHAAATP
-120 PAHSAAVTTTTAS
+120 TTGATS
-133 ADTGRPYVYL
+133 SDSGRPYVYL
-143 LRGLLNVFSLGMDDL
+143 LRGLMNIFSLGMDDL
-158 AAKMQRRGIAAGV
+158 AAKLQRRGIAANV

-186 RWHSSRTQIVV
+186 RWRSSKTQIVL

-260 AGFHGELSNVDLR
+260 SGFHGDLSNVDLR
-273 TRGDI
+273 SSANL
-278 SHTSIDKSARLHE
+278 SHTTIDKSARLHE
-291 IVIGRVL
+291 IVISRVL

-304 APKPVVAAPRPGDA
+304 TPKPVIAAPRPLDS
-318 VPSSPASAQAPA
+318 VPSSPPAAQMPA
-330 AATATA
+330 AATGTMPQ
-336 PPSSSDTL
+336 PPADTL
-344 RPVLASPPSRPA
+344 RPVLASPPSHPA

>member
-1 VAFVQQLSTI
+1 VTFVQHLSTI
-11 LQRRNCGLAN
+11 LQCGNCGLAN
-21 RYSFILNIRSINIR
+21 RRWLILNIRP
-35 SIGTALGTSFSIMS
+35 IGTVLGTSFSIMS
-49 RLSRIAIT
+49 RFSRIAIT
-57 TLAIAMATTIAGAAG
+57 ALAIAMATTIAGAAG
-72 AWSQTSEFAPQPVRP
+72 AWSQTSEFAPQPAVHP
-87 AAAQPAAAQPTVQPK
+87 AAAQPAQPI
-102 PNQPLAQSAS
+102 PNQP
-112 KQPAAHPA
+112 AAPV
-120 PAHSAAVTTTTAS
+120 HSAAVTSTTAS

-158 AAKMQRRGIAAGV
+158 AAKLQRRGIAAGV

-186 RWHSSRTQIVV
+186 RWRSSRAQIVI
-197 VGHSLGGDAVIY
+197 VGHSLGGDSVIY

-229 VHPVP
+229 VHPIP

-273 TRGDI
+273 ARTDI

-304 APKPVVAAPRPGDA
+304 TPKPVVA
-318 VPSSPASAQAPA
+318 VPPSPA
-330 AATATA
+330 AAMA
-336 PPSSSDTL
+336 PPPQPSSDTL
-344 RPVLASPPSRPA
+344 RPVLAAPPSHPA